1 LTAVVGDELI
11 WYLDIVLQALHVTL
25 FCALGLISRI
35 WMDLR
40 TQRQAESPASSN
52 GNSRR
57 DAGNLRV
64 NRLAR
69 APAVDPGKLSLPARA
84 RAGGGPG
91 KGIEPELRAAPFLY
105 GGRIPLRMRDVH
117 EASSDGRPKGVSHP
131 TPSTWYAAQWVLRT
145 RGGGGNEGADVSLRP
160 LGQEHDAVVNMTGG
174 PSGLPPTPSAPSQGW
189 GSANAMPPYLSHTLE
204 RRGYTGT
211 EEEVSEAASRSTL
224 VHDADLI

>member
-1 LTAVVGDELI
+1 MRRRRRGG
-11 WYLDIVLQALHVTL
+11 LDIVLQALHVTL
-25 FCALGLISRI
+25 LCALGLISRI

-40 TQRQAESPASSN
+40 TRRQAESPASSTGN
-52 GNSRR
+52 GRR

-91 KGIEPELRAAPFLY
+91 RGIEPGLRAAPFLH

-117 EASSDGRPKGVSHP
+117 EASSNGRPKGVGHP

-174 PSGLPPTPSAPSQGW
+174 PSGLPPSETESR
-189 GSANAMPPYLSHTLE
+189 PPLDT
-204 RRGYTGT
+204 
-211 EEEVSEAASRSTL
+211 V
-224 VHDADLI
+224 D